1 MYCTCKIVRIYKYLQ
16 YVIHPS
22 IFLFDGNV
30 SVLYVNPPWSCNGTV
45 TVTAQTSTIFSVC
58 GCSDSFVTMR
68 VVDKP
73 LSPNAIAAY
82 TLHRVVRASFQG
94 LLVPV
99 LLLSFYMFVQ
109 TFIYKSADFRTIVNS
124 WQFPM
129 LLAIFVDAV
138 LQE

>member
-1 MYCTCKIVRIYKYLQ
+1 M
-16 YVIHPS
+16 
-22 IFLFDGNV
+22 
-30 SVLYVNPPWSCNGTV
+30 
-45 TVTAQTSTIFSVC
+45 TVTAQTSIISSVLSDYNLQTLSC
-58 GCSDSFVTMR
+58 ICSDSFVTTMR
-68 VVDKP
+68 VADKP

-82 TLHRVVRASFQG
+82 TLHRIVRTSFQG

-99 LLLSFYMFVQ
+99 VLLSFYMFVL
-109 TFIYKSADFRTIVNS
+109 TFIYKSTDFRSIVNS